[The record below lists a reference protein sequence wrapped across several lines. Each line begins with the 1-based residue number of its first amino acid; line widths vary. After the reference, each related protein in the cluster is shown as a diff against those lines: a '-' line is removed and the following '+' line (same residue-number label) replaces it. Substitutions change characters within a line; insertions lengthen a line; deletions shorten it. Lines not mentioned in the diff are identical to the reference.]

1 MRPTRLIIGFLIIA
15 MAVFVIAGEQLAGV
29 SADAAINA
37 RVTTLRTPISGT
49 LRLDQRSLGASV
61 AEGEALG
68 AIEDPLVDSIRLND
82 LLREEA
88 FTKAEIAHLRQTIA
102 AIEGSLEQLQLRAE
116 NYREDRVRQL
126 ETELRSAQSQIAVAQ
141 ARVEEARA
149 AFDRSQ
155 QLSERG
161 VETSASFERIRA
173 AQRVSQQELESARQK
188 ANSVEIAL
196 SSARRGTF
204 LGDGYSDVP
213 YSEQRQLELSLRLNE
228 LSSDLQ
234 AELTRAEALERRTAA
249 ERLRVHRLTSA
260 ELTANVSGRIWEVLA
275 SDGETVQRGQD
286 IMRLIDCDSSIVTL
300 SVSESVYNG
309 LQLGDPAMFRV
320 NADGRAF
327 EGTVTRLAGSG
338 AQMIYR
344 NLAIAPSERHLE
356 RYDVTLLLP
365 ALRSDPELGCAVGRT
380 GRAFFEGRPLDF
392 LRGFWN

>member
-49 LRLDQRSLGASV
+49 LRLDRRSLGASV

-102 AIEGSLEQLQLRAE
+102 AIEASLERLQLRAE

-141 ARVEEARA
+141 ARVEEAQA

-188 ANSVEIAL
+188 ATSVEIAL

-213 YSEQRQLELSLRLNE
+213 YSEQRQLELTLRLNE

-234 AELTRAEALERRTAA
+234 AELARAEALERRTAA

-327 EGTVTRLAGSG
+327 EGSVTRLAGSG
-338 AQMIYR
+338 AETIYR

-380 GRAFFEGRPLDF
+380 GRAFFEARPLDF
-392 LRGFWN
+392 LRRFWD

>member
-1 MRPTRLIIGFLIIA
+1 MRLTRLIIGFLIIA

-102 AIEGSLEQLQLRAE
+102 AIEASLERLQLRAE

-196 SSARRGTF
+196 RSARRGTF

-234 AELTRAEALERRTAA
+234 AELARAEALERRTAA

-300 SVSESVYNG
+300 NVSESVYNG

-338 AQMIYR
+338 AETIYR

-380 GRAFFEGRPLDF
+380 GRAFFEARPLDF
-392 LRGFWN
+392 LRRFWD